1 MKIILSEQEK
11 NRILGLHRKAILEQ
25 AAAPTTAATAPT
37 TAATTPTTAAT
48 NTTQAQIVQGSG
60 KDPYQYKKENGKYF
74 YAKKSEGQAAKWILV
89 TKTPI
94 INKIKTIVFKE
105 AKPLN
110 LKSLVGKTV
119 LDHSGEKNG
128 VILSVTKKKTN
139 CPDKKPVYEIKIRN
153 LNGPSLFYYYFG
165 GGEYWF
171 ASSGGFEDNDIIV
184 CDLGAFQGF
193 NKFKSTNLQQL
204 FGF

>member
-25 AAAPTTAATAPT
+25 TAPPTTAT
-37 TAATTPTTAAT
+37 TTPTTAAT

-74 YAKKSEGQAAKWILV
+74 YAKKSEGQAAKWTPA
-89 TKTPI
+89 TKTSV
-94 INKIKTIVFKE
+94 INAIKTNIFKE
-105 AKPLN
+105 AKPLDLN
-110 LKSLVGKTV
+110 SLVGKTV

-153 LNGPSLFYYYFG
+153 LNGPSLFYYYYG

-171 ASSGGFEDNDIIV
+171 ASTGGFENNDIIL
-184 CDLGAFQGF
+184 CDLSTTEGF
-193 NKFKSTNLQQL
+193 NKFKSINLREL

>member
-25 AAAPTTAATAPT
+25 TAPPTTAT
-37 TAATTPTTAAT
+37 TTPTTAAT

-74 YAKKSEGQAAKWILV
+74 YAKKSEGQTANWVEAKTQKSIDG
-89 TKTPI
+89 
-94 INKIKTIVFKE
+94 IKVNIFKE
-105 AKPLN
+105 PATVKPLN
-110 LKSLVGKTV
+110 LRSLVGKTV

-153 LNGPSLFYYYFG
+153 LNGPSLFYYYYG

-184 CDLGAFQGF
+184 CNLGAFQGF

>member
-25 AAAPTTAATAPT
+25 AATAPT
-37 TAATTPTTAAT
+37 TAATPSTTAAT

-74 YAKKSEGQAAKWILV
+74 YAKKSEGQNANWVEA
-89 TKTPI
+89 KTPKSI
-94 INKIKTIVFKE
+94 EAIKTNIFKE
-105 AKPLN
+105 PATAKPLN
-110 LKSLVGKTV
+110 LRNLIGKTV
-119 LDHSGEKNG
+119 LDSSGQKNG
-128 VILSVTKKKTN
+128 VILSVVKKQSN

-153 LNGPSLFYYYFG
+153 QNGPSLFYYYFG

-171 ASSGGFEDNDIIV
+171 ASSGGFEGNDIIV

-193 NKFKSTNLQQL
+193 NKFKSTNLKQL